1 METKT
6 HLDFSTVAPLQWS
19 DSLLLGYGPMDEVHR
34 EFVDTVQALQT
45 AQDADLPRCLE
56 ALVAHA
62 RSHFEAEDLWM
73 VETDFPARACH
84 IEEHAAVMA
93 SVEQVQ
99 QLVAQGNIAECRRLA
114 DELARWFP
122 GHADYL
128 DSALAHWIC
137 KQRLGGKPVVLRRD
151 LGLMTASHLKTE

>member
-1 METKT
+1 
-6 HLDFSTVAPLQWS
+6 
-19 DSLLLGYGPMDEVHR
+19 MDAVHR

-56 ALVAHA
+56 SFVAHA
-62 RSHFEAEDLWM
+62 RSHFETEDRWM

-84 IEEHAAVMA
+84 IEEHAAVLA
-93 SVEQVQ
+93 SVEQVR
-99 QLVAQGNIAECRRLA
+99 QLLAQGNLTECRRLA

-128 DSALAHWIC
+128 DSALSHWIC
-137 KQRLGGKPVVLRRD
+137 KQRLGGTPVVLRRD
-151 LGLMTASHLKTE
+151 LGQMTASDLKME

>member
-6 HLDFSTVAPLQWS
+6 YLDSSTVAPLQWS
-19 DSLLLGYGPMDEVHR
+19 DALLLGYGPMDAVHR

-62 RSHFEAEDLWM
+62 RSHFETEDFWM

-93 SVEQVQ
+93 SVEQVR
-99 QLVAQGNIAECRRLA
+99 QLLAQGNIAECRRLA

-151 LGLMTASHLKTE
+151 LGLMTASHPKTE

>member
-45 AQDADLPRCLE
+45 AQDADLPGCLE

-137 KQRLGGKPVVLRRD
+137 KQRLGGTPVVLRRD

>member
-45 AQDADLPRCLE
+45 AQDADLPGCLE

-84 IEEHAAVMA
+84 IEEHAA
-93 SVEQVQ
+93 
-99 QLVAQGNIAECRRLA
+99 
-114 DELARWFP
+114 
-122 GHADYL
+122 
-128 DSALAHWIC
+128 
-137 KQRLGGKPVVLRRD
+137 
-151 LGLMTASHLKTE
+151 

>member
-6 HLDFSTVAPLQWS
+6 YLDSSTVAPLQWS
-19 DSLLLGYGPMDEVHR
+19 DALLLGYGPMDAVHR

-62 RSHFEAEDLWM
+62 RSHFETEDLWM

-93 SVEQVQ
+93 SVEQVR
-99 QLVAQGNIAECRRLA
+99 QLLAQGNIAECRRLA
-114 DELARWFP
+114 DEWARWFP

-137 KQRLGGKPVVLRRD
+137 KQRLGGTPVVLRRD